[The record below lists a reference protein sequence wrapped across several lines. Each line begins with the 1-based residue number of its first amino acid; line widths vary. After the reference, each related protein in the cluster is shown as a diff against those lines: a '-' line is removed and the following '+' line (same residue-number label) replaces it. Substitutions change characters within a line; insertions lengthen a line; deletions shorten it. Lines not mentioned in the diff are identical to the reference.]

1 MHNMHK
7 PRKQEVKLKK
17 AKAKD
22 KICVIAF
29 LWNYRKGKFRIRM
42 QINDCLREE
51 VETGNNL

>member
-1 MHNMHK
+1 MHNIHK

-51 VETGNNL
+51 VETENNL